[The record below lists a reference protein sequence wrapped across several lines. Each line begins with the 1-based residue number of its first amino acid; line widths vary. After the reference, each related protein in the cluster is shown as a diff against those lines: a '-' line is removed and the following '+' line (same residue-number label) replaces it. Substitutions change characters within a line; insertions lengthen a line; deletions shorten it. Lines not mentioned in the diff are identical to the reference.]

1 MRGWESQ
8 SGYPVPSLGNPRP
21 QESSSSCV
29 PFGLPGLAGVDT
41 ALGLDPCPLRLPTP
55 NTPSYLWLLAPPL
68 GAAPILAE
76 GMGIHTALLHP
87 EVLAPLL

>member
-1 MRGWESQ
+1 MFLLA
-8 SGYPVPSLGNPRP
+8 SLGW
-21 QESSSSCV
+21 
-29 PFGLPGLAGVDT
+29 PGWT
-41 ALGLDPCPLRLPTP
+41 RHLGHDPCPLRLPTP

-76 GMGIHTALLHP
+76 GMGIRTALLHP